1 MKGCQCPDYILSI
14 SAKIQFLLCYLC
26 ANLVQPDQKTL
37 EIIINHMR
45 PFIVTFLLNF
55 VSSRRIAL
63 MILIRTDQ
71 DDSSSNEL
79 LAQLLC
85 QIKITEKYFESVAQK
100 IFKDGIDWR
109 RIISFLYMSYKL
121 ILKAVDEKGS
131 IDLIMSWLKRY
142 FCQYLVGWISSNG
155 GWVRNVFFLQYP
167 CYYCHYHFI

>member
-1 MKGCQCPDYILSI
+1 
-14 SAKIQFLLCYLC
+14 
-26 ANLVQPDQKTL
+26 
-37 EIIINHMR
+37 MR

-155 GWVRNVFFLQYP
+155 GWVRNVFSCSTHVIIVIITLFKLAKSKKKKKNIKNYNRFITKLQ
-167 CYYCHYHFI
+167 